1 MSSPGVLGRLL
12 RIASSDKAVS
22 WEGCKSVAFR
32 AKIRVDYSGELVSHD
47 HDLLPARRRARCSR
61 GPASRR
67 QALHR
72 SFKSRPRVNA
82 SVRAQATVDVE
93 QILQAK
99 CAGGRHSTADFAAQ
113 PPRGNQRDHAVVSK
127 KTEVEVRPNEELLSG
142 CWQVI
147 DASSG
152 HLCCPEPR
160 QARRSSRSKLWSN
173 NKSNSGTIW
182 TGSMRLRCPSAS
194 TFVGDG

>member
-22 WEGCKSVAFR
+22 WEGCKSAAFR

-127 KTEVEVRPNEELLSG
+127 KTEVEVRPNEELLSD
-142 CWQVI
+142 
-147 DASSG
+147 DAGKSSTRAADICAAQNRANLAG
-152 HLCCPEPR
+152 AAGASYGPITSPIPE
-160 QARRSSRSKLWSN
+160 L
-173 NKSNSGTIW
+173 SG
-182 TGSMRLRCPSAS
+182 RAPC
-194 TFVGDG
+194 V